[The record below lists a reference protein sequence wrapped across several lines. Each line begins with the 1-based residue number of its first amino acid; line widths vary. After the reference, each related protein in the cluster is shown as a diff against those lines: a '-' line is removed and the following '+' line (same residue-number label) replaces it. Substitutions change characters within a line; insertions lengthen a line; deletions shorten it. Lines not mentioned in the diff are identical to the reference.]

1 VKKLF
6 AVLVLV
12 GAGFVAYRYVVRAQ
26 QVTCYEKFADAWA
39 RGRTDEA
46 LRYAEGEGVHRSLER
61 HPLTSLV
68 DARMIEAWRGVGYT
82 IESSSKGE
90 DGGTA
95 IEAKQTIAFDPPGA
109 TTAMGGA
116 MLMSFHHS
124 VRLRKTGEGWRVVAF
139 EPAFLEMHE
148 IRRR

>member
-1 VKKLF
+1 MKKLF
-6 AVLVLV
+6 AVLLLV

-26 QVTCYEKFADAWA
+26 QVGCYEKLADAWA

-46 LRYAEGEGVHRSLER
+46 LQYAEGDGIRRSLER

-68 DARMIEAWRGVGYT
+68 DPRMIEAWRGIRYT
-82 IESSSKGE
+82 IESSSKAE
-90 DGGTA
+90 DGETA

-116 MLMSFHHS
+116 MSMSFHHS
-124 VRLRKTGEGWRVVAF
+124 VRLRKTGDGWKVVAF
-139 EPAFLEMHE
+139 EPAFLEMHQ